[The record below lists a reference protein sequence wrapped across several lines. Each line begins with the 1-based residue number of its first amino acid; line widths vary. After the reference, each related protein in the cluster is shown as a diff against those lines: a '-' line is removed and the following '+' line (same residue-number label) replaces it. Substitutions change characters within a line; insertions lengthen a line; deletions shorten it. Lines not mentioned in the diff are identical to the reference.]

1 VAKPRLLLSSAKVEA
16 LIHAA
21 QHDCE
26 PAVPMIQRG
35 AMTIM
40 ERRGIRNVDYRQRCG
55 GQPPQLDQQGRTVP
69 RSTPNRVVQSTDA
82 NSAGLV
88 LRLTDMDSLGNET
101 SHGKQPSGST
111 IGLIPKGIFTAAR
124 LFGWPRI
131 AT

>member
-35 AMTIM
+35 VMTIM
-40 ERRGIRNVDYRQRCG
+40 ERRGIRNV
-55 GQPPQLDQQGRTVP
+55 
-69 RSTPNRVVQSTDA
+69 A

-88 LRLTDMDSLGNET
+88 LRLTNMDSLGNET
-101 SHGKQPSGST
+101 SHGEQPSGST